1 VSLYI
6 HRKTREEAELRC
18 MNAPSRKGNM
28 TWTRL
33 DRSATS
39 LPFVD

>member
-18 MNAPSRKGNM
+18 MNAPSPKGNM

-33 DRSATS
+33 DRSVIT
-39 LPFVD
+39 LPLVD